1 MTTAPMPITS
11 PLDPESSPPGLFA
24 IRGCTQKTLNNFLH
38 RAREIRDTLG
48 NADRRNGF
56 VLTLFFENSTR
67 TRTSFEIAARRLGL
81 DTLNL
86 DVSSSSISKGESLRD
101 TIRTID
107 MMAPDFLIIRHS
119 RAGTSEL
126 VAAHTRA
133 SVVNAGDGAREH
145 PTQALLDAMTLCD
158 RFGHNRLGDLNG
170 LRIALIGDVAHSRV
184 ARSNLALWSLA
195 GADIRLVGPQVFVP
209 DGFRDLGHSV
219 SRDLQSGLE
228 GVDVAYTLRVQTE
241 RQHGVM
247 YPSMQEYRRHFGL
260 TLERLDRYCPN
271 AVVLHPGPVN
281 RGVEMDSAVLDDER
295 CLVEHQVAN
304 GVWMRMAVLSVL
316 DDARRELRRG

>member
-1 MTTAPMPITS
+1 MKAVGES
-11 PLDPESSPPGLFA
+11 PDQL
-24 IRGCTQKTLNNFLH
+24 RG
-38 RAREIRDTLG
+38 I
-48 NADRRNGF
+48 

-67 TRTSFEIAARRLGL
+67 TRTSFEIAARQLGL

-86 DVSSSSISKGESLRD
+86 DVSSSSLSKGESLTD
-101 TIRTID
+101 TVRTID
-107 MMAPDFLIIRHS
+107 LMSPDFLIIRHS

-133 SVVNAGDGAREH
+133 SVINAGDGAREH
-145 PTQALLDAMTLCD
+145 PTQALLDAMTLCE
-158 RFGHNRLGDLNG
+158 RFAHSRLEDLRG
-170 LRIALIGDVAHSRV
+170 LRIAVIGDVAHSRV

-209 DGFRDLGHSV
+209 DGFRELGYSV
-219 SRDLQSGLE
+219 CRDLRSGLE
-228 GVDVAYTLRVQTE
+228 AADVVYALRVQTE

-247 YPSMQEYRRHFGL
+247 YPSFQEYRRHFGL
-260 TLERLDRYCPN
+260 TLERLDRHCPN

-281 RGVEMDSAVLDDER
+281 RGVEMDSAVLDDSR
-295 CLVEHQVAN
+295 CLVEQQVAN

-316 DDARRELRRG
+316 DQQRREMRCG